1 MYQLILA
8 SESPRR
14 KQLLSEAGF
23 QFEIHPSYVSE
34 FLEKNL
40 TVKEQ
45 ILSLAR
51 RKSSSVFTQL
61 RQQRTEPF
69 AVLGSD
75 TMVVIDNTPLGKPES
90 PEQAFEFLKLMSG
103 RTHDVVTAVCLIE
116 SVHGHELSHID
127 TTRVTFK
134 KLSDSEIKSYIET
147 GEPLDKAGA
156 YAIQG
161 GGGKFVESID
171 GSMDTVVGLPVKTVK
186 RLWSQ
191 LNSTIFLNYVQIA
204 EEVHKLS
211 NGRCQVLPVSKL
223 QPVEKI
229 RALASCGVIHFAENY
244 VQESLQKIAE
254 IKNPNLRWHLIGHLQ
269 KNKVKALQNN
279 FYLIHSVDSFELAQL
294 IHSKCNLNSRQKVL
308 LQINL
313 AQEDSKEGFSPDEFK
328 TLWPEILR
336 LNHLEVCGLMT
347 MPPLANVAEQNRL
360 HFRHLREI
368 LTELQSHVNLEMHPL
383 NQLSMGTTS
392 DYRVAIEEGSTW
404 VRLGTILFGERPSK
418 G

>member
-51 RKSSSVFTQL
+51 RKSSSVYAQLKTQKK
-61 RQQRTEPF
+61 EPF

-75 TMVVIDNTPLGKPES
+75 TMVVIDNTPLGKPET

-103 RTHDVVTAVCLIE
+103 RTHDVVTAVCFIE
-116 SVHGHELSHID
+116 SLNGHELSHID

-134 KLSDSEIKSYIET
+134 KLSDVEIKSYIET

-171 GSMDTVVGLPVKTVK
+171 GPFDTVVGLPVETVK

-191 LNSTIFLNYVQIA
+191 LNSSIFLNYAQITK
-204 EEVHKLS
+204 EVHDLS
-211 NGRCQVLPVSKL
+211 KGRCQVLPVSKL

-229 RALASCGVIHFAENY
+229 QALASCGVIDFAENY
-244 VQESLQKIAE
+244 VQESLQKIAD
-254 IKNPNLRWHLIGHLQ
+254 IQNPQLHWHLIGHLQ
-269 KNKVKALQNN
+269 KNKVKFLQNK
-279 FYLIHSVDSFELAQL
+279 FYLIHSVDSIELAQL
-294 IHSKCNLNSRQKVL
+294 LHNRNNLTSRQKVL
-308 LQINL
+308 MQINL
-313 AQEDSKEGFSPDEFK
+313 ANEESKEGFTIDDFK
-328 TLWPEILR
+328 TLWPEISK
-336 LNHLEVCGLMT
+336 LNHLEICGLMT
-347 MPPLANVAEQNRL
+347 MPPLAQAPEQNRL

-368 LTELQSHVNLEMHPL
+368 LIELQSKTNLAMHPL